1 MLLKFLSTML
11 LTIGV
16 IAQILPNDLVALIVP
31 VVVWLATTAVNWVKS
46 KLGTGGFGGTV
57 VVTLIVPALSLAVA
71 WIAQQLL
78 NPGLSYWMLV
88 GLGVLG
94 TFFNEFIKQWAQ
106 TFKGTQTSASPKLSG
121 LKDDNA

>member
-1 MLLKFLSTML
+1 MLLSFLSAML
-11 LTIGV
+11 LIFGV
-16 IAQILPNDLVALIVP
+16 IAGILPNDLVLLIVP

-46 KLGTGGFGGTV
+46 KLGSGGFGGTV

-71 WIAQQLL
+71 WVADALL

-94 TFFNEFIKQWAQ
+94 TFFNEFIKQWTQ
-106 TFKGTQTSASPKLSG
+106 TFKGTQTSSSPKLSG
-121 LKDDNA
+121 LKE